1 MAATTTSSCMIS
13 SIAAGNSGQ
22 RSFEKRADAMDP
34 SGGFRGG
41 SLKDGWFM
49 LENPLGCAS
58 Q

>member
-1 MAATTTSSCMIS
+1 MNS

-22 RSFEKRADAMDP
+22 NSFEKRADAMDP
-34 SGGFRGG
+34 SGGFHGG
-41 SLKDGWFM
+41 TLKDGWFI